1 MTIRLRE
8 TGVTWQEV
16 GDSVIALDLDGSV
29 YLKLNG
35 SGKVLWERLQ
45 QPTTPDD
52 LTQALVER
60 YGIDENQATADAQ
73 AFVNELRR
81 RQLLAE

>member
-45 QPTTPDD
+45 RPTTPDD